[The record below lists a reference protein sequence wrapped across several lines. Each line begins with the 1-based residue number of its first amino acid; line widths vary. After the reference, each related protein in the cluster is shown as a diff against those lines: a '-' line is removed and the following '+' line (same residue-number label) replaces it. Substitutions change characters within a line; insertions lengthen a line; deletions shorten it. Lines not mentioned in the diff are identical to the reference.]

1 VSLALSESNRRKQ
14 MRDAAQGQQGMA
26 PQPKVVDQGI
36 ASMAAPAPQPQM
48 PPPQG
53 PQAQAMPE
61 DVGIGALP
69 APNMQGMAEGGIVAF
84 APGGSVPTSVAPA
97 VTPANGSYLKN
108 LGAGAMR
115 SLGPLA
121 LLGQHLFG
129 MSDDEKRK
137 LAESDPVYKAQLEK
151 EGFYAA
157 PAAKVAPAV
166 EVAPVA
172 NPTDQRLADKTQTAP
187 TNPPTS
193 APRPPAGDG
202 PASLGGDKLRAAA
215 PAPSD
220 FMSQYEA
227 ARKDRKI
234 TDPYAAEEAAL
245 QTAEEAAAKKRLSS
259 FEADVKEKGDIY
271 AKREARIGKR
281 EGELEKSKDTNMG
294 LAFLEA
300 GLGMMQSKGRGLA
313 GIAQGATVGVKS
325 YAAGIDK
332 LKTAQEKLDD
342 ARDKMEELRQN
353 ETSMDKR
360 ERRSLEADIDK
371 TVNQGKRAYLGAQRL
386 LLGKDEAL
394 TQTAVASDIAAKGQR
409 EQRASTERIAAAQA
423 QRAVLADVRA
433 DERSRRTAAA
443 DLAKNAQ
450 VTIKDPMS
458 TVEEKTAAQQD
469 LQAAMGVLRGL
480 SDSVQV
486 SPQAKADVAK
496 YLNPAKPPTK

>member
-1 VSLALSESNRRKQ
+1 MERLMRAAELRRQQLKDMFGITGASRGFQSGLTPEEKLA
-14 MRDAAQGQQGMA
+14 G
-26 PQPKVVDQGI
+26 V
-36 ASMAAPAPQPQM
+36 AAPVTIAPPVVSDA
-48 PPPQG
+48 PASAVNYKPDTAG
-53 PQAQAMPE
+53 EAQAQAR
-61 DVGIGALP
+61 V
-69 APNMQGMAEGGIVAF
+69 
-84 APGGSVPTSVAPA
+84 
-97 VTPANGSYLKN
+97 
-108 LGAGAMR
+108 
-115 SLGPLA
+115 
-121 LLGQHLFG
+121 
-129 MSDDEKRK
+129 
-137 LAESDPVYKAQLEK
+137 
-151 EGFYAA
+151 AA
-157 PAAKVAPAV
+157 PTV
-166 EVAPVA
+166 
-172 NPTDQRLADKTQTAP
+172 KT
-187 TNPPTS
+187 PP
-193 APRPPAGDG
+193 APRPPADDG
-202 PASLGGDKLRAAA
+202 LASLGGDKPRAAA

-245 QTAEEAAAKKRLSS
+245 QTAEETAAKKRLSS
-259 FEADVKEKGDIY
+259 FETDVKEKGDIY

-371 TVNQGKRAYLGAQRL
+371 TVTQGKRAYLGAQRL

-394 TQTAVASDIAAKGQR
+394 TQTAVASDIAAQGRKDQMR
-409 EQRASTERIAAAQA
+409 STERIAAAQA

-458 TVEEKTAAQQD
+458 TAEEKTAAQQD

-496 YLNPAKPPTK
+496 YLNPAKPTK